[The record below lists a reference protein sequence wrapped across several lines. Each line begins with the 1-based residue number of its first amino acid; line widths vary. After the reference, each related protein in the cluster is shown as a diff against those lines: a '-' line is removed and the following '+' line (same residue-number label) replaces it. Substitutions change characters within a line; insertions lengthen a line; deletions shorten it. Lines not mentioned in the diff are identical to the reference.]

1 VNARIAQLVS
11 RIIEDSGKLWNELQ
25 SLQHFNKECGCDSP
39 ASIMLMVPDGTVAKV
54 CLSCGGDLEFYQED
68 FGY

>member
-1 VNARIAQLVS
+1 
-11 RIIEDSGKLWNELQ
+11 
-25 SLQHFNKECGCDSP
+25 
-39 ASIMLMVPDGTVAKV
+39 MLMVPDGTVAKV